1 MPRDGNV
8 IYHADKT
15 SPKVFDQAEP
25 ELLTGPGGARQWE
38 NRSHELISGV
48 RCMRSKADRASLA
61 GLILLVLAGAAW
73 GQTPGTDGH
82 PESARTGQDRLRSD
96 DRYVIGDTDQLEI
109 SVWKEPELT
118 KTVPVRTDGKISLP
132 LVGEIQA
139 SGRTP
144 LQLEEDIASRLR
156 SFVTQPQVTV
166 IVQQINSE
174 KYNVMGQV
182 TRPGSYPLTITTT
195 VMDAIANA
203 GGFRDFARKKDVHIL
218 RARPDGTQTR
228 YRFNYDAFVKGKNP
242 QTNIRLQP
250 GDTIVVN

>member
-1 MPRDGNV
+1 
-8 IYHADKT
+8 
-15 SPKVFDQAEP
+15 
-25 ELLTGPGGARQWE
+25 
-38 NRSHELISGV
+38 
-48 RCMRSKADRASLA
+48 
-61 GLILLVLAGAAW
+61 
-73 GQTPGTDGH
+73 
-82 PESARTGQDRLRSD
+82 
-96 DRYVIGDTDQLEI
+96 
-109 SVWKEPELT
+109 
-118 KTVPVRTDGKISLP
+118 
-132 LVGEIQA
+132 VGEIQA

-203 GGFRDFARKKDVHIL
+203 GGFRDFAKKKDVHIL
-218 RARPDGTQTR
+218 RAKPDGTQTR